1 MQSLH
6 RQLMETCPQYN
17 IFHVHKKSYKLI
29 IKFINYFIK
38 VNNYLINI
46 SQLSLFQQAS
56 PGSALYSI
64 CALQLCE
71 ILSIMTS
78 FYLQFEMK
86 ADALIKELETSKT
99 VMEANTTEMRAMQE
113 EVRILS

>member
-1 MQSLH
+1 M
-6 RQLMETCPQYN
+6 
-17 IFHVHKKSYKLI
+17 
-29 IKFINYFIK
+29 
-38 VNNYLINI
+38 
-46 SQLSLFQQAS
+46 
-56 PGSALYSI
+56 
-64 CALQLCE
+64 
-71 ILSIMTS
+71 LSIITS